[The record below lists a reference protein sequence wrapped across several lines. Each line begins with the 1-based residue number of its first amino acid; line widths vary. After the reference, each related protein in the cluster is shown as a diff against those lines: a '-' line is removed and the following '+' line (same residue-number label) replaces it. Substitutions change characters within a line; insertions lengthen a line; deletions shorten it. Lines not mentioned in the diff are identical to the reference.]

1 MALLDE
7 SDLNITSD
15 AVEMIVNR
23 TFDQADAKGDGR
35 IDQEE
40 WNEFAQNNPYV
51 LRNMTLPYLKDITM
65 VFPSFVIHSEISESD
80 MAV

>member
-23 TFDQADAKGDGR
+23 VWKDYTH
-35 IDQEE
+35 I
-40 WNEFAQNNPYV
+40 V
-51 LRNMTLPYLKDITM
+51 LYSVFPYLPSIKAKTSFCIVLKHVTLVKTDI
-65 VFPSFVIHSEISESD
+65 
-80 MAV
+80 